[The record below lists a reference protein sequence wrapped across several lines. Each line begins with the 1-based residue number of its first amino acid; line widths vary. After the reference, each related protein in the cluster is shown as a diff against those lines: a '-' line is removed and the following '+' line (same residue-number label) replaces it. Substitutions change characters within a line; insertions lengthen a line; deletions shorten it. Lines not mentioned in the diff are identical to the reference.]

1 MPITTRRR
9 PYPADLVTV
18 SIANDCRSAITGLL
32 IFLVMK
38 LPQRV
43 SVIVS

>member
-18 SIANDCRSAITGLL
+18 SNDCRSAITGLL